1 MKKILVLVLTGFI
14 ISCQSNKEKNEP
26 VDGHN
31 HSDVK
36 TEVSASKSP
45 HTSTMETIGGA
56 HIHIDYSSPRVR
68 NRIIFGGLLAYDEVW
83 QAGAHKATWV
93 ETSKDLTISGQVLP
107 KGKYGFFLIP
117 SQGEWTVIFNK
128 NWNQHGKDD
137 YSESEDVLRFKVEPE
152 YSDTIQENLEYKID
166 KTDEN
171 QGQVTLSWEKATIS
185 FPFVVNETN
194 N

>member
-1 MKKILVLVLTGFI
+1 MKKIIVLVLALI
-14 ISCQSNKEKNEP
+14 VMACQPGKEKKEP
-26 VDGHN
+26 VEEHQ
-31 HSDVK
+31 HVETKSETK
-36 TEVSASKSP
+36 TSKSP
-45 HTSTMETIGGA
+45 HTSTMATIGGA

-83 QAGAHKATWV
+83 QAGAHMATWV
-93 ETSKDLTISGQVLP
+93 ETSKDLTISDQVLP

-117 SQGEWTVIFNK
+117 SQGEWTVIFNE

-137 YSESEDVLRFKVEPE
+137 YDESEDVVRFKVAPE
-152 YSDTIQENLEYKID
+152 FTEDIKEELEYKIH
-166 KTDEN
+166 KEDESK
-171 QGQVTLSWEKATIS
+171 GIFSLEWEKVKIS

>member
-1 MKKILVLVLTGFI
+1 MKKILILVLTLFI
-14 ISCQSNKEKNEP
+14 ISCQSNKEKGEP
-26 VDGHN
+26 IDEHN

-36 TEVSASKSP
+36 TEVVASKSP

-68 NRIIFGGLLAYDEVW
+68 NRIVFGGLLAYDEVW
-83 QAGAHKATWV
+83 QAGAHMATWV

-128 NWNQHGKDD
+128 NWDQHGKDD
-137 YSESEDVLRFKVEPE
+137 YDESEDVVRFQLTPE
-152 YSDTIQENLEYKID
+152 FSNEIKEELEYKIHKED
-166 KTDEN
+166 DSKGIFSLE
-171 QGQVTLSWEKATIS
+171 WEKVKIS
-185 FPFVVNETN
+185 FPFVVNETKN
-194 N
+194 

>member
-1 MKKILVLVLTGFI
+1 MKKIIILVLTIFI
-14 ISCQSNKEKNEP
+14 ISCQSNKEKDEA
-26 VDGHN
+26 VDEHN
-31 HSDVK
+31 HSEVK
-36 TEVSASKSP
+36 TEVGASKSP

-68 NRIIFGGLLAYDEVW
+68 NRIVFGGLLAYDEVW
-83 QAGAHKATWV
+83 QAGAHMATWV
-93 ETSKDLTISGQVLP
+93 ETSKDLTISDQVLP

-117 SQGEWTVIFNK
+117 TKGEWTVIFNK

-137 YSESEDVLRFKVEPE
+137 YDESEDVVRFKVAPE
-152 YSDTIQENLEYKID
+152 FSEDIKEELEYKIH
-166 KTDEN
+166 KEDESK
-171 QGQVTLSWEKATIS
+171 GIFSLEWEKVKIN

>member
-1 MKKILVLVLTGFI
+1 MKKIIALVLTVFI
-14 ISCQSNKEKNEP
+14 ISCQSNKEKDEP
-26 VDGHN
+26 VEEHN

-36 TEVSASKSP
+36 TEVGASKSP
-45 HTSTMETIGGA
+45 QTSTMETIGGA

-83 QAGAHKATWV
+83 QAGAHMATWV
-93 ETSKDLTISGQVLP
+93 ETSKDLTISGQVLS
-107 KGKYGFFLIP
+107 KGKYGFFIIP

-137 YSESEDVLRFKVEPE
+137 YNESEDVVRFKVAPE
-152 YSDTIQENLEYKID
+152 FSDEIKEELEYKIQ
-166 KTDEN
+166 KTDNSKGIFSLE
-171 QGQVTLSWEKATIS
+171 WEKVKIS

>member
-1 MKKILVLVLTGFI
+1 MKEIIILVLALIVMA
-14 ISCQSNKEKNEP
+14 CQPGKEKNETVEEHRHVETKP
-26 VDGHN
+26 ET
-31 HSDVK
+31 K
-36 TEVSASKSP
+36 TSKSL
-45 HTSTMETIGGA
+45 HTSTMATIGGA

-83 QAGAHKATWV
+83 QAGAHMATWV
-93 ETSKDLTISGQVLP
+93 ETSKDLTISDQILP

-128 NWNQHGKDD
+128 NWDQHGKDD
-137 YSESEDVLRFKVEPE
+137 YDESEDVVRFKVAPE
-152 YSDTIQENLEYKID
+152 FTEDIKEELEYEIY
-166 KTDEN
+166 KTDESK
-171 QGQVTLSWEKATIS
+171 GIFSLEWEKVKIS